1 MITVGSPLSS
11 ALAALSALT
20 PGQVQADASTSRT
33 ADAGNALTGAS
44 RMRLSSSASD
54 ALLKFSSYGARS
66 QGGATPAV
74 VSIEPARANEI
85 APHPSGMPADK
96 VAWLNSLGADSWS
109 VREPPRMD
117 DGAFEKQVLDGMLRN
132 GSSKLAGF
140 SEALDNGTLKVQR
153 AADLPE
159 LGYKSFQVTL
169 FKDGNECGGAG
180 FSVCDTGKWMEMRA
194 NGVYAGTGSVDGNDY
209 VVTWPMPVRGGE
221 GEADPG
227 TYAAA

>member
-1 MITVGSPLSS
+1 MLTVGSPLSG
-11 ALAALSALT
+11 ALAALNALT
-20 PGQVQADASTSRT
+20 PGQVQTDVGTSRT

-54 ALLKFSSYGARS
+54 ALLKLSDYAASAKGA
-66 QGGATPAV
+66 GTPAT
-74 VSIEPARANEI
+74 VSIEPARANEV
-85 APHPSGMPADK
+85 AAHPSGMPADK

-117 DGAFEKQVLDGMLRN
+117 DDAFERQVLDGMARN
-132 GSSKLAGF
+132 GSAKLAGF
-140 SEALDNGTLKVQR
+140 NEALGSGTLKVQR
-153 AADLPE
+153 ASDLPE

-169 FKDGNECGGAG
+169 FKDGKECGGAG
-180 FSVCDTGKWMEMRA
+180 FSVCNTDQWMEMRA

-209 VVTWPMPVRGGE
+209 VVTWPMPLQGGD